1 MPHKTINV
9 MIVDDSAVV
18 RGMVKKA
25 FETVDEISLVA
36 SVHDG
41 QQAVDDIGKYDVDV
55 IILDIEMPRM
65 DGITA
70 LPLLLKA
77 SPKTK
82 VIMASTLTMKGAG
95 VSMKCLTLGASD
107 YIEKPVS
114 GASAAYY
121 RDLIL
126 KVKALG
132 GASQA
137 APKLKRDVAPAV
149 SKGRIKYPM
158 IPPRALA
165 IASST
170 GGPQVLMQVM
180 RQLEGKLK
188 RVPIFITQHMPANF
202 TTILAQNLSRELGRD
217 VYEASDGQVVVAG
230 GVYLAPGDYHMRLVK
245 KDKDIVVKLDQGE
258 QVNFCRPAADPMIES
273 LVEIYKSNL
282 MLAVFT
288 GMGSDGMH
296 GAEALKAAGGMVLA
310 QDEPTSTV
318 WGMPKA
324 IVDNNLQDA
333 ELPLDRLAPYIA
345 KSFGE
350 AQ

>member
-1 MPHKTINV
+1 MSDKTVNV

-25 FETVDEISLVA
+25 FESVDEISLIA
-36 SVHDG
+36 SIHDG

-65 DGITA
+65 DGVTA

-114 GASAAYY
+114 GSSEIYY

-132 GASQA
+132 GVRQI
-137 APKLKRDVAPAV
+137 APKLERKVSTAV
-149 SKGRIKYPM
+149 PSGRIKYPM
-158 IPPRALA
+158 IPPKALA

-170 GGPQVLMQVM
+170 GGPQVLMRVM
-180 RQLEGKLK
+180 KELEDKLK
-188 RVPIFITQHMPANF
+188 RVPIFITQHMPATF
-202 TTILAQNLSRELGRD
+202 TAILAQNLMRELGRD
-217 VYEASDGQVVVAG
+217 VYEAQDGQVVVAG
-230 GVYLAPGDYHMRLVK
+230 GVYLAPGDYHMRMVK
-245 KDKDIVVKLDQGE
+245 KDNDIVVSLNQGE

-273 LVEIYKSNL
+273 LVDIYKSNL

-288 GMGSDGMH
+288 GMGSDGLH
-296 GAEALKAAGGMVLA
+296 GAEALKSAGGMVLA
-310 QDEPTSTV
+310 QDEATSTV

-333 ELPLDRLAPYIA
+333 ELPLDKLASYIA

-350 AQ
+350 AY